1 MPDEVADIQALAGLG
16 WVDGRN
22 VWMDL
27 RWAGANTNRMRAL
40 AQERPLSSFRGA
52 IPSPAA
58 SSRGSTSRA
67 GTQRH
72 RSNDPQPRR
81 GYRPARAAQDAVGK
95 TGGGGDA
102 NRIRA
107 FAQEAEAELPARLHT
122 AIAGLREAG
131 RRRKEVAA

>member
-1 MPDEVADIQALAGLG
+1 MLDEVADIQALAGLG

-40 AQERPLSSFRGA
+40 AQE
-52 IPSPAA
+52 
-58 SSRGSTSRA
+58 
-67 GTQRH
+67 
-72 RSNDPQPRR
+72 
-81 GYRPARAAQDAVGK
+81 
-95 TGGGGDA
+95 
-102 NRIRA
+102 
-107 FAQEAEAELPARLHT
+107 AEAELPARLHT